1 MGWVI
6 AKMRA
11 LRQSPVGQSVVRTY
25 DDIRSKTAARLP
37 GRLPA
42 WLPCFLFIPPGLLWL
57 TVLLLMGF
65 GLQWPIWIVAGWAP
79 KWAFL
84 LFGLVFPA
92 IALWLGAYRCHSTTT
107 GDGLVIGFG
116 GLFFIVLM
124 LFTGFVP
131 IG

>member
-1 MGWVI
+1 MGWVSS
-6 AKMRA
+6 K
-11 LRQSPVGQSVVRTY
+11 LNGLWQSRGGQSVVRTY
-25 DDIRSKTAARLP
+25 NAVKCRVSDRLP
-37 GRLPA
+37 RRLPA
-42 WLPCFLFIPPGLLWL
+42 WHSSYLFIPPSLLWL
-57 TVLLLMGF
+57 SVLLFMGF
-65 GLQWPIWIVAGWAP
+65 GLEWPIWIVAGWAP
-79 KWAFL
+79 KSAFL

-92 IALWLGAYRCHSTTT
+92 IALWLGAYQCRSTTT